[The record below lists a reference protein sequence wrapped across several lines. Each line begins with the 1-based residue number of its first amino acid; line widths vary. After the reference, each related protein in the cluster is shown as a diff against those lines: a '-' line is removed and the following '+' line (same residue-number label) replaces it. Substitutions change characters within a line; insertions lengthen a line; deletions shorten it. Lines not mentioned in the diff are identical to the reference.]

1 MLDLIHGWDRRG
13 GAENI
18 GAAQWNLYYNFM
30 LSVLSE
36 NKVKIEDAIAQ
47 EYHEQA
53 LERTQDHLIKN
64 FGRLDISLGDIQRHV
79 RGEKNFPASGLID
92 MIAPTYSV
100 PTDGGRLRAV
110 SGESYIMLIRYTK
123 DGPEVE
129 TVIPYGNSSDPESP
143 HYTDQMLMYLD
154 KKLKAMSLDREEVMA
169 DAVRVYNPI

>member
-1 MLDLIHGWDRRG
+1 MKFFKFLALSLVVISNTYGKDND
-13 GAENI
+13 
-18 GAAQWNLYYNFM
+18 NFSQYDS
-30 LSVLSE
+30 LRI
-36 NKVKIEDAIAQ
+36 KIEDAIAQ

-53 LERTQDHLIKN
+53 LERTRDHLIKN

-154 KKLKAMSLDREEVMA
+154 KKLKVMSLDREEVWLM
-169 DAVRVYNPI
+169 P